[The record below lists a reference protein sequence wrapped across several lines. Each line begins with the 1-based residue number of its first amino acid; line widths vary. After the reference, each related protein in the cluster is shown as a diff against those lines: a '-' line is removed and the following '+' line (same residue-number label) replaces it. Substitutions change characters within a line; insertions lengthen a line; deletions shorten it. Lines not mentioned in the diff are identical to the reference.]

1 MKLKVFTQPTCPRCP
16 AAKQLVKQVEH
27 KFQVEFLDIKT
38 EDGLAE
44 ALEYDIMATPS
55 LVVLDHDNNVVRQW
69 SVEMPDSEELIN
81 LK

>member
-1 MKLKVFTQPTCPRCP
+1 MKLKVFTQQACPRCP

-27 KFQVEFLDIKT
+27 KFQVEYYDIKT

-55 LVVLDHDNNVVRQW
+55 LVVLDHENNVVKQW
-69 SVEMPDSEELIN
+69 SVELPDSKELVDI
-81 LK
+81 K